1 MKKVKQ
7 SLLLIAVASM
17 SVFMSCGPDD
27 GGDKTEKEVLT
38 EALVSTTWTADASV
52 TDVSGVNGTFD
63 IGTFTVKFTE
73 TADGLAFTLGGDISS
88 YITGGTFSV
97 SEAGDISN
105 ILVDSAS
112 AELSASVTSF
122 VVNAARTSV
131 SLNINVTEAGARV
144 GGIGQYVLVFSA
156 GS

>member
-7 SLLLIAVASM
+7 TLLLIAVASM
-17 SVFMSCGPDD
+17 SAFMSCGPDD

-88 YITGGTFSV
+88 MV
-97 SEAGDISN
+97 PPNVAEALYNRFNGKNKPFNRPVPLRD
-105 ILVDSAS
+105 
-112 AELSASVTSF
+112 
-122 VVNAARTSV
+122 
-131 SLNINVTEAGARV
+131 
-144 GGIGQYVLVFSA
+144 
-156 GS
+156 